1 MAVIA
6 VACDAKQLGDD
17 AATVR
22 RVAHDRVLAAT
33 PPATTAS
40 PPDPTARPAPTPV
53 DGEAVPIGGTVTA
66 APSTPVDSLLVMF
79 RDEIEAWR
87 PDVATWF
94 RSVDVGRVL
103 HIIDCES
110 DGLWDAENP
119 NRAANGMYAKG
130 LMQHLDGY
138 WPSRAAKANAA
149 GYRNGGDIWNPIDQL
164 AVSAWL
170 AYNTPQGFDHWSCN
184 P

>member
-1 MAVIA
+1 MAVIG

-22 RVAHDRVLAAT
+22 RVAHDRALAAT

-40 PPDPTARPAPTPV
+40 PPDPTARSAPTPV
-53 DGEAVPIGGTVTA
+53 DDETVPAGGPTTVSS
-66 APSTPVDSLLVMF
+66 STPIDPVPVMF

-87 PDVATWF
+87 PYVATHF
-94 RSVDVGRVL
+94 RSVDIDRVL

-110 DGLWDAENP
+110 DGRWDAANQ
-119 NRAANGMYAKG
+119 NRAGNGMYAKG

-138 WPSRAAKANAA
+138 WPSRATKAAAA
-149 GYRNGGDIWNPIDQL
+149 GYRNTGDIWNPLDQL
-164 AVSAWL
+164 VVSAWL
-170 AYNTPQGFDHWSCN
+170 AYNTPQGFNHWECN